1 MFGFFLRIFIFIY
14 ALWLL
19 RRLIAFFWGTPKR
32 GIPHAKTQE
41 EHRESASH
49 TVKDPICGMYMDP
62 RLAMRVD
69 DRKGSFFFCSNEC
82 KEKYL
87 SQPR

>member
-1 MFGFFLRIFIFIY
+1 MFAFWVRVLIFLY

-19 RRLIAFFWGTPKR
+19 RRVFGFFSGGVKARSGRTDAR
-32 GIPHAKTQE
+32 GADRQP
-41 EHRESASH
+41 ASH

-62 RLAMRVD
+62 RLAVRVD
-69 DRKGSFFFCSNEC
+69 NGKGSLFFCSNEC

>member
-1 MFGFFLRIFIFIY
+1 MFAFWVRVLVFLY

-19 RRLIAFFWGTPKR
+19 RRLIAFLSGAPKR
-32 GIPHAKTQE
+32 RSTRTNAQDADRQPAG
-41 EHRESASH
+41 H

-62 RLAMRVD
+62 RLAVRVD
-69 DRKGSFFFCSNEC
+69 NGKGSFFFCSNEC

-87 SQPR
+87 SQSR

>member
-1 MFGFFLRIFIFIY
+1 MFGFFLRFLIIIY

-19 RRLIAFFWGTPKR
+19 RRLIAFFTGAPKR
-32 GIPHAKTQE
+32 GRARSGGQAAQPQP
-41 EHRESASH
+41 ASH
-49 TVKDPICGMYMDP
+49 TVKDPVCGMYMDP
-62 RLAMRVD
+62 RLAVRID
-69 DRKGSFFFCSNEC
+69 NGNGSFFFCSKEC

>member
-1 MFGFFLRIFIFIY
+1 MFAFWVRILVFLY

-19 RRLIAFFWGTPKR
+19 RRLIAFFSGAPKR
-32 GIPHAKTQE
+32 PSTRTDAKNAGQQP
-41 EHRESASH
+41 ASH

-62 RLAMRVD
+62 RLAVRVD
-69 DRKGSFFFCSNEC
+69 NGKGTFFFCSNEC

-87 SQPR
+87 SQSQ

>member
-1 MFGFFLRIFIFIY
+1 MFGFFLRILIFVY

-19 RRLIAFFWGTPKR
+19 RRLIGYVVGERKRRPGSNAPGTRPE
-32 GIPHAKTQE
+32 P
-41 EHRESASH
+41 ASH

-69 DRKGSFFFCSNEC
+69 NGKGSFFFCSNEC

-87 SQPR
+87 SQSQ